1 MNTGEFTPYTRLCAR
16 ENKKKPVPPDA
27 DCCAIKNEPLY
38 PPGLVE
44 RKIRR
49 KPKEIL

>member
-16 ENKKKPVPPDA
+16 KNNEKSIPLNA
-27 DCCAIKNEPLY
+27 HCCTIKDESLY